1 MPLTVAL
8 MAHPAT
14 PCPRIAGMAV
24 ELAWA
29 DDGSLTLIYR
39 LTGDPGALSLPAPAE
54 PGRVDG
60 LWRHTCFEAFV
71 MTEGG
76 PSYREFNFSPSGQ
89 WAAYAFKAY
98 RDGGTDLAMPAP
110 AIACRQGTGQL
121 ELTAYLPASALTAGR
136 PRIGLSAV
144 IEGSDGQVSY
154 WALRHPPG
162 KPDFHHTDAFALNLP
177 KP

>member
-8 MAHPAT
+8 MAHPTT
-14 PCPRIAGMAV
+14 PCPQANGIAV

-29 DDGSLTLIYR
+29 DDGGLTLIYR
-39 LTGDPGALSLPAPAE
+39 LTGDPDALSLPAPAE
-54 PGRVDG
+54 PCRADG

-71 MTEGG
+71 MTEDG
-76 PSYREFNFSPSGQ
+76 PGYREFNFSPSGQ

-121 ELTAYLPASALTAGR
+121 ELTARLPVAALTAGR
-136 PRIGLSAV
+136 LRIGLSAV

-154 WALRHPPG
+154 WALRHPTG
-162 KPDFHHTDAFALNLP
+162 RPDFHHVDAFALERP
-177 KP
+177 WP